1 MINIEN
7 EQPNIQNKQNDRIK
21 NITGVISQVQNILTL
36 KTLYKSSTK
45 DSSNIKK
52 QVKVP
57 YNERYN
63 INTVSIIPKNV
74 KVITKKPCN
83 TTEDIINNI
92 TNSLTQ
98 IANRQLNIIITLN
111 HMKLNTL
118 CRYVTVSNKS
128 IKNNQNR
135 QETQTP
141 TITTNSI
148 TKE

>member
-63 INTVSIIPKNV
+63 INTVSI
-74 KVITKKPCN
+74 
-83 TTEDIINNI
+83 
-92 TNSLTQ
+92 Q
-98 IANRQLNIIITLN
+98 
-111 HMKLNTL
+111 
-118 CRYVTVSNKS
+118 SNY
-128 IKNNQNR
+128 
-135 QETQTP
+135 
-141 TITTNSI
+141 
-148 TKE
+148 